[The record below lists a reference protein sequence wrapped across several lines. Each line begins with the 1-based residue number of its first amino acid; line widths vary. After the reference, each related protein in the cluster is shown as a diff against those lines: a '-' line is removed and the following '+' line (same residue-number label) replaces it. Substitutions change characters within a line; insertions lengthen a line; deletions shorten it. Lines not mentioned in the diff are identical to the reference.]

1 MLEIR
6 MTIRVVFKWLIDELM
21 IGFGSFGWMF
31 LVGVGVLNCGDSG
44 CRRWTD

>member
-6 MTIRVVFKWLIDELM
+6 MTIRVVIDGLM